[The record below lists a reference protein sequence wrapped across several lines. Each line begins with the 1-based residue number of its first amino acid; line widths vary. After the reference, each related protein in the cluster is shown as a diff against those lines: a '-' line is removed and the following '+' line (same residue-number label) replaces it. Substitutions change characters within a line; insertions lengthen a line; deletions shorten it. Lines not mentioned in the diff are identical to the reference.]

1 MNIKYGYQFVSFNM
15 RKFYLEELENK
26 YKEPRK
32 TPDKK
37 NFPTFPIKKEI
48 KEEDHQY
55 FCDQNPLF
63 KSKSF

>member
-1 MNIKYGYQFVSFNM
+1 MTKTSD
-15 RKFYLEELENK
+15 YLEEFENK

-48 KEEDHQY
+48 KEEEEHQY
-55 FCDQNPLF
+55 FCD
-63 KSKSF
+63 